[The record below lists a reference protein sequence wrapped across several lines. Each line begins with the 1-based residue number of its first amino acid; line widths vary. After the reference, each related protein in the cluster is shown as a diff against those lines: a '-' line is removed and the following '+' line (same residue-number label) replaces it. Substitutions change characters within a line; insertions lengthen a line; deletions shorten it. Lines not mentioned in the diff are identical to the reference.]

1 MIPSGPSGNIVPT
14 RSVTM
19 SQIKIGGGSN
29 KEIKD
34 LSPLKDE
41 IGGSPRFLDTP
52 GEESPGTRSKKVSIV
67 SPYDEVK
74 LHDGETAVT
83 SLVALSSELAKEL
96 EEIKA

>member
-1 MIPSGPSGNIVPT
+1 
-14 RSVTM
+14 M

-67 SPYDEVK
+67 SP
-74 LHDGETAVT
+74 
-83 SLVALSSELAKEL
+83 
-96 EEIKA
+96 

>member
-1 MIPSGPSGNIVPT
+1 VSNSALWCCINNAVENSNRASQLIPSGLSGNIVPT

-19 SQIKIGGGSN
+19 SHIKIGGGSN

-67 SPYDEVK
+67 SP
-74 LHDGETAVT
+74 
-83 SLVALSSELAKEL
+83 
-96 EEIKA
+96 